1 MNLSNEQ
8 QQVFDKYIQGE
19 NIFITGPGGT
29 GKTALIRS
37 IYRHALSTRKNI
49 QVCALTGCASI
60 LLECRAKTIHS
71 WSGIGL
77 GQGEI
82 DAIVKKVIAN
92 RNKTQPWKIVDILII
107 DEVSMMSKK
116 IFDMLNLIGKITR
129 KSYKPFGGI
138 QVIFSGD
145 FYQLPPVGI
154 QDEPDT
160 TRFCFESE
168 DWSTVFNSS
177 IALTQIF
184 RQNDPIYISVLN
196 QIREGRLKRR
206 SIELLKGYVN
216 RPLPQTRPTK
226 LYPTRNQVDKINNNE
241 MAKLTS
247 EEFQYRTRNHYDLP
261 IVDKKKPTMLSFSKD
276 AIEQE
281 LERMKNSIM
290 CDPITKLKVGTQVM
304 CVVNTEDYGTPLC
317 NGSQGT
323 VIGFAGEFPIIQF
336 VQLNRTFDC
345 VIKYYTWSSENIEG
359 IGISQ
364 IPLIHSWALTIHK
377 SQGTTLDVA
386 EIDVGNGIFECGQ
399 TYVALSRIKSLDG
412 LYLSSFDYT
421 KIKINRKVR
430 DFYSELQTTNNEV
443 ATNEVATNEVATNEV
458 PNNEVA
464 TNEVPPTNDV

>member
-37 IYRHALSTRKNI
+37 IYKHAISTRKNI

-82 DAIVKKVIAN
+82 DAIIKKVIAN
-92 RNKTQPWKIVDILII
+92 RNKTQPWKIIDILII

-116 IFDMLNLIGKITR
+116 LFDTLNLIGKITR
-129 KSYKPFGGI
+129 KSYQPFGGI

-160 TRFCFESE
+160 SRFCFESE
-168 DWSTVFNSS
+168 DWSSTFQTS

-196 QIREGRLKRR
+196 QIREGKLKRR
-206 SIELLKGYVN
+206 SIELLQGYVN
-216 RPLPQTRPTK
+216 RPLPPTKPTK

-241 MAKLTS
+241 MLKLTGD
-247 EEFQYRTRNHYDLP
+247 EFQFKTRTHYDLP
-261 IVDKKKPTMLSFSKD
+261 IVDKKKPSKLSFSKE
-276 AIEQE
+276 AIDQE

-304 CVVNTEDYGTPLC
+304 CVVNTEDYGVPLC

-323 VIGFAGEFPIIQF
+323 VIGFVDEYPNIQF

-377 SQGTTLDVA
+377 SQGTTLDIA

-412 LYLSSFDYT
+412 LFLSSFDYT

-430 DFYSELQTTNNEV
+430 DFYKQTMVAHCDAEIPENPPNKEDKEDKKENN
-443 ATNEVATNEVATNEV
+443 
-458 PNNEVA
+458 
-464 TNEVPPTNDV
+464 